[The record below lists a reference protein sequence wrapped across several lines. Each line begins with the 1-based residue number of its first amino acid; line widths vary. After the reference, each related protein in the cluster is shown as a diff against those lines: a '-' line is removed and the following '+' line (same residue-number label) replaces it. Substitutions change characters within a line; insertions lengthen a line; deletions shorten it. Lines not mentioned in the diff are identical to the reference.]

1 MEVQS
6 LTESYH
12 GSCTTMVWTCTS
24 QERVTAASLRFSWI
38 LAKKKRLFT
47 DSETVKEC
55 MLAIVDEVLNDDKM
69 KTSVTSAIK
78 NVPLSD
84 TSNIRRVEILAT
96 DVFETLLSEVKKAD
110 VMSIA
115 VDESTDRT
123 DTSQLCTFC
132 FHALLISPL

>member
-1 MEVQS
+1 
-6 LTESYH
+6 
-12 GSCTTMVWTCTS
+12 MVWTRTS
-24 QERVTAASLRFSWI
+24 QERATAASLHVSWI
-38 LAKKKRLFT
+38 LAKKKRPFT

-78 NVPLSD
+78 NVPLLD
-84 TSNIRRVEILAT
+84 TSVEILAA

-115 VDESTDRT
+115 VDDE
-123 DTSQLCTFC
+123 QN
-132 FHALLISPL
+132 